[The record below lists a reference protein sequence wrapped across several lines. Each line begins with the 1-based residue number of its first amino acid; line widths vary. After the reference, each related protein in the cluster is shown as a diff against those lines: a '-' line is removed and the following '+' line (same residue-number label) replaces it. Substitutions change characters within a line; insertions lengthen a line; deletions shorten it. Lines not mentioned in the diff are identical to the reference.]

1 MDIGI
6 RLGIEGE
13 KQFKSALR
21 DINQS
26 FKVLGSEMQ
35 LVTSEF
41 DKNDK
46 SMQALAARKGV
57 LNKEIE
63 AQKGKIE
70 LLKDA
75 LANSAESFGEN
86 DKRTQNWQIQLNKAQ
101 AELNGMEREL
111 ENNEKALGGMGDG
124 MDGAGKSADGL
135 GRELENTGEIAEDTG
150 KRFEGLKGVLK
161 GVGVAMCAAMAAIG
175 ASAVAAGRGLYNM
188 ATDAAEAGNNI
199 NQTSVQL
206 GMSRQA
212 VQEWD
217 YVLQQNGASLYNLS
231 YGMRR
236 VQGAMGDIR
245 EDGGKVGKAISRL
258 GLDFD
263 EVRNKSPED
272 AMNAIVTA
280 FQGMEEGADK
290 TALALQIFGQR
301 GGMALIPMLNS
312 STEATDELRQQAY
325 ALGMIMGDDAL
336 DSSVAFTNSM
346 NTLSRTFGGVKM
358 AIGSQLL
365 PGLTTITDGL
375 TDLIAGNEGAAESI
389 KAGAKEIVNS
399 ISTVLPQLLGTL
411 TSVVESIAEIA
422 PEIISTLITGITD
435 NLPMLIGAV
444 SGILNALLQGIS
456 QALPALVEG
465 ALELVLA
472 LVEGILNNLP
482 MLLEAAIQVVV
493 TLVQGIAEAL
503 PRLIPAIVEA
513 VVTMVQALIDNLPM
527 ILEAA
532 LQLIMGLADGL
543 LAALPVLIAALPDI
557 IIGIVEFL
565 IDSIPM
571 IIDAGIHLL
580 TSLVEA
586 LPDIIAAIV
595 EAIPKIIDGIIT
607 AVINAIP
614 QIIDAGIRL
623 LVSLIENL
631 PTIIIEIVG
640 AIPQIIAGIVNAV
653 IGAIP
658 QIIQAGIELFISLI
672 QNLPQII
679 IELVKAV
686 PQIIR
691 GLIDAFMQAVSQFA
705 EVGLNLV
712 RGLWDGIRNAA
723 AWIRDKV
730 RGFIRDVLGG
740 LARFLGINSPSRYM
754 ADMFGKNMA
763 AGIGV
768 GFDEEMDNVC
778 KAMQDA
784 IPTSLDGPDI
794 ELDGNINTALYGAGT
809 AVTLDAIGYKL
820 DGIASIMTQM
830 FPALIDAMNIKVV
843 LDDGTLVGRLTPEI
857 NRNLALFHKR
867 NLGVI

>member
-111 ENNEKALGGMGDG
+111 ENNEKALDGMGDG

-135 GRELENTGEIAEDTG
+135 GRELESTGEIAEDTS
-150 KRFEGLKGVLK
+150 KRFEGLKDVLK

-245 EDGGKVGKAISRL
+245 EDGGKVGQAISRL
-258 GLDFD
+258 GLNFD

-312 STEATDELRQQAY
+312 STEATDELRQQAHE
-325 ALGMIMGDDAL
+325 LGMVMGDDAL
-336 DSSVAFTNSM
+336 DASVNFTNSM
-346 NTLSRTFGGVKM
+346 NTLSRTFGGVKNN
-358 AIGSQLL
+358 IGSQLL
-365 PGLTTITDGL
+365 PGLTMITDGL
-375 TDLIAGNEGAAESI
+375 TDLIAGNEGAADSI
-389 KAGAKEIVNS
+389 KAGAQEIVNS
-399 ISTVLPQLLGTL
+399 ISTVLPQILGTL
-411 TSVVESIAEIA
+411 TSVVGIIAEIA
-422 PEIISTLITGITD
+422 PDIISTLITGITD
-435 NLPMLIGAV
+435 NLPLLIGAV
-444 SGILNALLQGIS
+444 SGILNALLQGIG

-493 TLVQGIAEAL
+493 TLVQGISEAL

-532 LQLIMGLADGL
+532 LQLILGLAEGL
-543 LAALPVLIAALPDI
+543 LDALPVLIAALPDI

-571 IIDAGIHLL
+571 IIDAGIQLL

-586 LPDIIAAIV
+586 LPDIIVAIV
-595 EAIPKIIDGIIT
+595 EAIPLIIDGILT
-607 AVINAIP
+607 AVFGAIP

-631 PTIIIEIVG
+631 PTIIIEIVN
-640 AIPQIIAGIVNAV
+640 AIPQIISGIVNAV

-658 QIIQAGIELFISLI
+658 QLIQAGVELFMSLI
-672 QNLPQII
+672 TNLPTII
-679 IELVKAV
+679 IELVRAV
-686 PQIIR
+686 PEIIR
-691 GLIDAFMQAVSQFA
+691 GLIDAFMSFVSSFA
-705 EVGLNLV
+705 EIGLNLI
-712 RGLWDGIRNAA
+712 RGLWDGIRNAG
-723 AWIRDKV
+723 AWLRDQITGFV
-730 RGFIRDVLGG
+730 RNTLGG

-754 ADMFGKNMA
+754 ADLFGKNMA

-768 GFDEEMDNVC
+768 GFEDEMHEVC
-778 KAMQDA
+778 KTMQDA
-784 IPTSLDGPDI
+784 IPTSLDGPEID
-794 ELDGNINTALYGAGT
+794 LDGNINSALYGAGA

-820 DGIASIMTQM
+820 DGIANIMMQM

>member
-1 MDIGI
+1 VDIGL

-13 KQFKSALR
+13 RQFKSALR

-86 DKRTQNWQIQLNKAQ
+86 DKRTENWQIQLNKAK

-111 ENNEKALGGMGDG
+111 ENNEKALDGVGDS
-124 MDGAGKSADGL
+124 MDSAAKSTDGL
-135 GRELENTGEIAEDTG
+135 GGELKSTGEIADDTS
-150 KRFEGLKGVLK
+150 KRFDGLKGVLN
-161 GVGVAMCAAMAAIG
+161 GMGAAMCAAMAAIG
-175 ASAVAAGRGLYNM
+175 ASAVAAGKGLYDM
-188 ATDAAEAGNNI
+188 ATDAAYAGNSI

-217 YVLQQNGASLYNLS
+217 YVLSQNGASLYNLS

-236 VQGAMGDIR
+236 VQGAMGDLR
-245 EDGGKVGKAISRL
+245 EDGGKVGQAISRL

-301 GGMALIPMLNS
+301 GGMSLIPMLNT
-312 STEATDELRQQAY
+312 STEATGALRQEAHE
-325 ALGMIMGDDAL
+325 LGMVMGDDAL
-336 DSSVAFTNSM
+336 DASVNFTNSM
-346 NTLSRTFGGVKM
+346 NTLSRTFGGVKNN
-358 AIGSQLL
+358 IGSQLL
-365 PGLTTITDGL
+365 PGLTMITDGL
-375 TDLIAGNEGAAESI
+375 TDLIAGNEDAAESI
-389 KAGAKEIVNS
+389 KAGATEIVNS
-399 ISTVLPQLLGTL
+399 ISEVLPQILGTL
-411 TSVVESIAEIA
+411 TTVVGVIAEIA
-422 PEIISTLITGITD
+422 PDIISTLITGITE
-435 NLPMLIGAV
+435 NIPQLIGAV
-444 SGILNALLQGIS
+444 SGIINALLQGIG

-493 TLVQGIAEAL
+493 TLVQGISEAL
-503 PRLIPAIVEA
+503 PQLIPAIVEA
-513 VVTMVQALIDNLPM
+513 LVTMVQALIDNLPM
-527 ILEAA
+527 ILDAA
-532 LQLIMGLADGL
+532 LQLIMGLAEGIL
-543 LAALPVLIAALPDI
+543 EALPVLIEALPEI

-565 IDSIPM
+565 IDSIPI
-571 IIDAGIHLL
+571 IIDAGIDLL

-595 EAIPKIIDGIIT
+595 EAIPLIIDGILT
-607 AVINAIP
+607 AVFGSIP
-614 QIIDAGIRL
+614 QLIDAGIRL
-623 LVSLIENL
+623 LVSLVENL
-631 PTIIIEIVG
+631 PIIIMEIVN
-640 AIPQIIAGIVNAV
+640 AIPQIIEGITSAV

-658 QIIQAGIELFISLI
+658 LIIQAGVELFISLI
-672 QNLPQII
+672 QNLPAII
-679 IELVKAV
+679 IELVSAV
-686 PQIIR
+686 PQIVS
-691 GLIDAFMQAVSQFA
+691 GLIDAFMSFISSFA
-705 EVGLNLV
+705 EIGLNMI
-712 RGLWDGIRNAA
+712 RGLWDGIRNAG
-723 AWIRDKV
+723 AWLRDQITGFV
-730 RGFIRDVLGG
+730 RNTLGG

-754 ADMFGKNMA
+754 ADLFGKNMA

-768 GFDEEMDNVC
+768 GFEDEMQEGC
-778 KAMQDA
+778 KTMKDE

-794 ELDGNINTALYGAGT
+794 DLDGNINSALYGAGA

-820 DGIASIMTQM
+820 DGIANIMMQM

-867 NLGVI
+867 NLGVV